1 MKTIKTYLF
10 GLLLLSIALPGCSDF
25 LDQKP
30 DNIFPN
36 DQVFGDEAMVRSA
49 LANLYGRVDWGPSL
63 EDIDAHGFI
72 DEAAFSSGGPKRES
86 DFADDWWRVYYRKDK
101 DDHKNKDAYLLL
113 RDINSFLKGLKSDAA
128 KNNSGLQENNML
140 KQLEGEARFLR
151 AYTYFTMCKGI
162 GGVPIVYDEVFDY
175 DPDHPDVKPLQ
186 KARAKEHE
194 VYDYVIKECD
204 SIANYFMVD
213 VQINDINHKE
223 QKHAA
228 RANKWAAL
236 FLKARAALYA
246 GSLAK
251 YNNLITPEITLAGG
265 EVGIPAEKANYY
277 YDLAYSTATSF
288 ISDSPYSLYDK
299 NTDKARNFYE
309 AFTSKESNP
318 EVIWAVDYLYPGKTN
333 EFTKLNIATSLK
345 TDVDANKITPILNIV
360 EDFEYKNDRNGKL
373 KRTDNSGNYKY
384 YDKLEDIFKDK
395 DARLAGTIICP
406 GSTFRGIY
414 ISYQA
419 GQKYQDDNGNWVNR
433 TGKGGEVDPVYGL
446 VTDKNGPLQDDQQQE
461 NKTGFNIR
469 KFVDEKPDAATRGR
483 GSEIWFVRFRYAEIL
498 MIAAEAGLELNKSQT
513 EICGYVNQLRDR
525 GEIQRLNTVTFD
537 DIVQEN
543 RVEFVYENHRW
554 WDLKRW
560 RLAHTTWNGQESN
573 EKAVHYSLFPYKIY
587 QPGHAQ
593 HGKFVFDKIKT
604 YTTVY
609 PRKFERRNYYNAFDQ
624 KWLDRNPLLVKNPAQ
639 Q

>member
-1 MKTIKTYLF
+1 MKTIKTYLL
-10 GLLLLSIALPGCSDF
+10 GLFLLSITMGSCSDF

-30 DNIFPN
+30 DNIFTD
-36 DQVFGDEAMVRSA
+36 DQVFADASMVKSA

-63 EDIDAHGFI
+63 GDIDAHGYI

-86 DFADDWWRVYYRKDK
+86 DFADDWWRLYYRKDA
-101 DDHKNKDAYLLL
+101 DDNKNDAYLLL
-113 RDINSFLKGLKSDAA
+113 RDINAFLQGLKSDAA
-128 KNNSGLQENNML
+128 KNNSDLQEGNLL
-140 KQLEGEARFLR
+140 KQIEGEARFLR

-175 DPDHPDVKPLQ
+175 DADSPDVASLQ
-186 KARAKEHE
+186 KPRAKEHE
-194 VYDYVIKECD
+194 VYDYIITECD
-204 SIANYFMVD
+204 EIANNLMAD
-213 VQINDINHKE
+213 VEINDINKN
-223 QKHAA
+223 KHAA

-251 YNNLITPEITLAGG
+251 YNNLITPEITLPGG
-265 EVGIPAEKANYY
+265 EVGISADKADYY
-277 YDLAYSTATSF
+277 YDLAYKTATSF
-288 ISDSPYSLYDK
+288 MTEGPYSLYTK
-299 NTDKARNFYE
+299 NTDKGRNFYE
-309 AFTSKESNP
+309 ALTSKESNP
-318 EVIWAVDYLYPGKTN
+318 EVIWALDYLYPGKTN
-333 EFTKLNIATSLK
+333 EFTKLNIATSVK

-360 EDFEYKNDRNGKL
+360 EDFEYKTDRNGKL
-373 KRTDNSGNYKY
+373 KRTDVSENYIF
-384 YDKLEDIFKDK
+384 YDNLEDIFKDK
-395 DARLAGTIICP
+395 DARLEGTIICP

-414 ISYQA
+414 MSYQA
-419 GQKYQDDNGNWVNR
+419 GQKYLDASGNWVNR
-433 TGKGGEVDPVYGL
+433 VGNAGEIDPDYGL
-446 VTDKNGPLQDDQQQE
+446 ITDQNGPLQDDQQQV

-483 GSEIWFVRFRYAEIL
+483 GSEIWFVRFRFAEIL
-498 MIAAEAGLELNKSQT
+498 MIAAESALELNKPQT
-513 EICGYVNQLRDR
+513 EICGYINQLRDR
-525 GEIQRLNTVTFD
+525 GDIQHLTTVTFD

-560 RLAHTTWNGQESN
+560 RLAHTIWNGQASN
-573 EKAVHYSLFPYKIY
+573 EKAVHYSLFPYKIN
-587 QPGHAQ
+587 QPGHPQ
-593 HGKFVFDKIKT
+593 NGKWVFEKVKT

-639 Q
+639 S